1 MLLLTDFLAKFL
13 LTMVAC
19 AAALWCAV
27 ALETYRVHRLVRA
40 TRELKRRCR
49 RLLSSLRS
57 VRADRD
63 RWRGEAL
70 RWQAAYWRAVDHE
83 GDGAHATAPQ
93 PTLLTLVHS
102 LEEDDAPVP

>member
-19 AAALWCAV
+19 AAALWCV
-27 ALETYRVHRLVRA
+27 VSLEAYRVYRLVRD
-40 TRELKRRCR
+40 RRVLRRRCR
-49 RLLSSLRS
+49 RLLAALRS

-83 GDGAHATAPQ
+83 GGGAHDTAPQ
-93 PTLLTLVHS
+93 PALLTLVHS